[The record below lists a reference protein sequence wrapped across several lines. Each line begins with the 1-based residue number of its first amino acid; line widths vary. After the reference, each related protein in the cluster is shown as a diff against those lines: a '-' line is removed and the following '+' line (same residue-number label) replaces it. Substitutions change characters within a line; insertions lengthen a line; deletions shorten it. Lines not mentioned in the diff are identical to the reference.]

1 MTPAEELRAA
11 AVRIRKLAVGAT
23 PGPWDAHEEHH
34 GVYRGE
40 ITVVRSVS
48 EPRRRIV
55 NVDQT
60 FTNHEEREANVAHI
74 AYWDPTVTILVA
86 SILDDQAEEWE
97 EHPETMQRFVAAP
110 NGDDPSTASPVYLL
124 ARAINGGQS

>member
-1 MTPAEELRAA
+1 MSPAEELRAA
-11 AVRIRKLAVGAT
+11 AARIREVA
-23 PGPWDAHEEHH
+23 DAASDGGWMAYEEHH
-34 GVYRGE
+34 GVYRGQM
-40 ITVVRSVS
+40 TVIRSATM
-48 EPRRRIV
+48 PHRRIV

-60 FTNHEEREANVAHI
+60 YPNRDEREPNVAHMVL
-74 AYWDPTVTILVA
+74 WQPTVALLVA